1 MLEIRLFCS
10 SIIAVPSGPKSH
22 TITVILA
29 VVAPQPRWRHK
40 PWKGV
45 LSLEGTFWLILLC
58 LMQLFTIWYSQAKVT
73 GSQHNSTPTPQKLMV
88 YNLPPL
94 FPLYPSATFLS
105 SCMSPPCVMLCNMK
119 KRGQIK
125 KFLRKGG
132 GSNFGQ
138 FFAHHWNQYFP
149 CLHAV
154 TFSLHDRD
162 SCFDDTQ
169 SSCCVLE
176 RPSFQTIVFSSRVK
190 SWSNF
195 ERFSDCIKFIMSYGW
210 KVMSDAS
217 LIF

>member
-22 TITVILA
+22 RITVILA

-94 FPLYPSATFLS
+94 FPPYPSATFLS

-119 KRGQIK
+119 KRGQSK
-125 KFLRKGG
+125 KFLRKREGVQFWSIFCTPLEPILPIPSCRYISVCTTETHALMIPKAVVVYLRDPAFKHSSFHLELNHEVTLRVVQIV
-132 GSNFGQ
+132 SNLL
-138 FFAHHWNQYFP
+138 
-149 CLHAV
+149 CLMV
-154 TFSLHDRD
+154 
-162 SCFDDTQ
+162 
-169 SSCCVLE
+169 E
-176 RPSFQTIVFSSRVK
+176 R
-190 SWSNF
+190 
-195 ERFSDCIKFIMSYGW
+195 
-210 KVMSDAS
+210 
-217 LIF
+217 

>member
-132 GSNFGQ
+132 GGPILVNF
-138 FFAHHWNQYFP
+138 
-149 CLHAV
+149 LHTIGTNTSHAFMPLHSVCTTETHALMIPKAV
-154 TFSLHDRD
+154 VVYLRD
-162 SCFDDTQ
+162 PAFKQ
-169 SSCCVLE
+169 SSFHLE
-176 RPSFQTIVFSSRVK
+176 LNHEVTLSVFQIV
-190 SWSNF
+190 SNLLCLMV
-195 ERFSDCIKFIMSYGW
+195 ER
-210 KVMSDAS
+210 
-217 LIF
+217 